1 MKIRKGRVK
10 GMKDED
16 QVRIVKGRKYG
27 NQKEREKD

>member
-10 GMKDED
+10 GMKDGD
-16 QVRIVKGRKYG
+16 QERIVIGRAYG